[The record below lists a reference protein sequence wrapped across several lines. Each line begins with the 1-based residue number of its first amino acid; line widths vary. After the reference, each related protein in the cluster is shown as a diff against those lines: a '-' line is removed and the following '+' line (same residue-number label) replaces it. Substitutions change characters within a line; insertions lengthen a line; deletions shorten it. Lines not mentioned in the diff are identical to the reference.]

1 MAKAWYATTKK
12 NPNKPHVCRY
22 TVPDASAPKSVRQH
36 EEGYATREEA
46 YRAVFAMQQR
56 IDSGEFE
63 AKQYTFG
70 EAIWHWLDTRHIKAV
85 TRRQYRI
92 DINAHLTGYMDKPL
106 REVSQMRREL
116 TDLLNTLCPSAAQN
130 MRVII
135 SGTCDLAMAEGEIP
149 GHRLGMLEIPLMIKR
164 ESPLI
169 PHTVKQL
176 NIMLDTVP
184 DNLRLYILLMRGC
197 GLRDGEARAMETD
210 AIHDGYLE
218 VKRAT
223 TMGVDGLPKMRREGF
238 IPRRVPI
245 PHWLQPLIDEH
256 IAKYAKDGVLF
267 PSIRCHNSRYV
278 SQQYVLRNFQAAAKK
293 AGLPTGG
300 TRLDSFTSHQLRKH
314 WATQMR
320 NESRALGIGF
330 EDIEQWIGHKNL
342 TRDTYAF
349 QSDDVIERGRNLSDP
364 RKES

>member
-238 IPRRVPI
+238 IRVGCRFPI
-245 PHWLQPLIDEH
+245 GYSLL
-256 IAKYAKDGVLF
+256 
-267 PSIRCHNSRYV
+267 SMST
-278 SQQYVLRNFQAAAKK
+278 LRSTLKTAFC
-293 AGLPTGG
+293 
-300 TRLDSFTSHQLRKH
+300 
-314 WATQMR
+314 
-320 NESRALGIGF
+320 SRASDAIIAVTFHSNTCCAISRLPLRRRDCQQAVPGLTVSRLTNCVSIG
-330 EDIEQWIGHKNL
+330 Q
-342 TRDTYAF
+342 
-349 QSDDVIERGRNLSDP
+349 
-364 RKES
+364 RKCAMSPEH